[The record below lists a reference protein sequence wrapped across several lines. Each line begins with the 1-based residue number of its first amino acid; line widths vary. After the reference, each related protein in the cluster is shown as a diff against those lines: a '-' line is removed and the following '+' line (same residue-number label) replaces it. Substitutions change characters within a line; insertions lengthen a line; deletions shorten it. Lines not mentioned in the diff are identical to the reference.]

1 MYILY
6 LIIFLIIN
14 IYFNF
19 IFDKYILKKFCCL
32 KGCKNIY
39 CKDYKKCP
47 YSKYFKQ
54 HINN

>member
-19 IFDKYILKKFCCL
+19 IFDKYILNKFCCL
-32 KGCKNIY
+32 NGERT
-39 CKDYKKCP
+39 
-47 YSKYFKQ
+47 
-54 HINN
+54 

>member
-6 LIIFLIIN
+6 LIIFLIFN
-14 IYFNF
+14 ISFNF
-19 IFDKYILKKFCCL
+19 IFDKYILNKFCCL